1 MIVAEALWEGNE
13 GKGRQAEDLASSGT
27 ELSWNFR
34 LSVLIQFFLRFPGLN
49 LKKDVQT
56 AC

>member
-1 MIVAEALWEGNE
+1 MTVAEALWEGNE
-13 GKGRQAEDLASSGT
+13 GKGRQAEDLASSGA